1 MSDRYFELVENI
13 SIEDNRELHA
23 QFLHHLKH
31 VINVSFVPDGK
42 GKRVRVTGRARE
54 SIAEIF
60 GGSNGIFSNLYH
72 IEEYEVF

>member
-1 MSDRYFELVENI
+1 M
-13 SIEDNRELHA
+13 
-23 QFLHHLKH
+23 
-31 VINVSFVPDGK
+31 INVSFVPDGK
-42 GKRVRVTGRARE
+42 GKRVRVTGRSGE